1 MKNITFA
8 MAFIMSIFLLCSF
21 EIVRAENRNNHFIS
35 KNTVISTNSK
45 NERDSIFYVNVKG
58 FDAFFKK
65 YPKYKSYRTTTE
77 TLYKNRNYNTIWYD
91 DRSIAE
97 LGHVLYAKLNS
108 MQSDLGI
115 KNRVPYKEEIDQ
127 IFNETSSEKPTKM
140 NSEILLTCMYI
151 YYADKV
157 YSGLDEEKVKEL
169 GWYLPKKEIS
179 YEKILDSLL
188 IQPDLINKNSTV
200 LFSQYYKLEEILK
213 KYQAIEKTGEW
224 SKIDTTAVYTEYK
237 PDDSLKTIAQVRN
250 RLYVL
255 GDLKEDSKSNFYDA
269 DLMAGVLNYKKRHG
283 LRLNYTLAP
292 EHIRLMNTP
301 IEKLIQTLVV
311 NMERCRWI
319 PPTLEQQHEYVM
331 INIPSFRLIYVKDG
345 KYELESNVFVGTRMN
360 ETVIFSG
367 SIDRIVFS
375 PYWNIPSSIIENELK
390 FQISQNPN
398 YLEEHNMEIKNGR
411 YRQKPGPDNSLGL
424 VKFLF
429 PNPNDIYMHDTPKKS
444 LFNYESRTFSHGC
457 INVEK
462 AKELAEKL
470 LEDDPKWSVDK
481 INEAMS
487 GKEEIPYKVDNK
499 IPIYIGYFTS
509 WVNDDGEVSFF
520 TDIYARD
527 ERLYTVLHAD
537 DPVAIN

>member
-8 MAFIMSIFLLCSF
+8 MAFMMSVFLLCSF
-21 EIVRAENRNNHFIS
+21 KIVRAENRNNNFSSIKTEASYGS
-35 KNTVISTNSK
+35 KID
-45 NERDSIFYVNVKG
+45 RDSVFYVTVNG
-58 FDAFFKK
+58 FDEFFKK
-65 YPKYKSYRTTTE
+65 YSKFKKYRASTE

-91 DRSIAE
+91 DRNIAE
-97 LGHVLYAKLNS
+97 LGHLLYSKVNS
-108 MQSDLGI
+108 MQEDLGI
-115 KNRVPYKEEIDQ
+115 KSKVPYKDEIDQ
-127 IFNETSSEKPTKM
+127 IFNETSVEKPTKM

-151 YYADKV
+151 YYADNV
-157 YSGLDEEKVKEL
+157 YAGLDEEKVKEL

-188 IQPDLINKNSTV
+188 IKPELINENDAV

-213 KYQAIEKTGEW
+213 KYKAIEKTEKW
-224 SKIDTTAVYTEYK
+224 VKIDTTSVYTEYK
-237 PDDSLKTIAQVRN
+237 PDDSLAVIGQVRN
-250 RLYVL
+250 RLFVL

-283 LRLNYTLAP
+283 LKLNYTLAP
-292 EHIRLMNTP
+292 EHIRLLNTP
-301 IEKLIQTLVV
+301 IEKLIETLMV

-319 PPTLEQQHEYVM
+319 PPTLEKQHKYVM

-367 SIDRIVFS
+367 NIDRIVFS
-375 PYWNIPSSIIENELK
+375 PYWYIPSSIIENELK
-390 FQISQNPN
+390 FKISQEPD
-398 YLEEHNMEIKNGR
+398 YLEQHNMEIKNGR

-444 LFNYESRTFSHGC
+444 LFAYESRTFSHGC

-481 INEAMS
+481 INEAMG
-487 GKEEIPYKVDNK
+487 GKEEVPYRIENK
-499 IPIYIGYFTS
+499 IPIYIGYFTA
-509 WVNDDGEVSFF
+509 WVNDMGEISFF
-520 TDIYARD
+520 TDIYGRD
-527 ERLYTVLHAD
+527 ERLYKLLHD
-537 DPVAIN
+537 NGEI